1 MIELTTI
8 METALK
14 AIFGYV
20 VMFGVITLLSLPF
33 IYSFL
38 LYDRLKERSLV
49 TGKIEN
55 PFRFL
60 QDLRKRGQ
68 KDKIKQNL
76 LQFRQEIYKQRTQI
90 HDQRRKLQEL
100 SRTNQQL
107 TSIVIKMRQSLR
119 DT

>member
-1 MIELTTI
+1 MVNTNKIEEILR
-8 METALK
+8 
-14 AIFGYV
+14 
-20 VMFGVITLLSLPF
+20 
-33 IYSFL
+33 
-38 LYDRLKERSLV
+38 RLKQV
-49 TGKIEN
+49 
-55 PFRFL
+55 
-60 QDLRKRGQ
+60 GQ

-107 TSIVIKMRQSLR
+107 TSIVIEMRQSLR